1 MKGSRVFGVFLL
13 LLGLLA
19 VPFFKE
25 AISAI
30 LLAGI
35 WAGMLLLVLVLV
47 VGGTILTAI
56 RGSD

>member
-13 LLGLLA
+13 LIGLLA

-25 AISAI
+25 AIGSI

-35 WAGMLLLVLVLV
+35 WAGMLLLVIVLV
-47 VGGTILTAI
+47 VGGTLLAAI
-56 RGSD
+56 RGD

>member
-1 MKGSRVFGVFLL
+1 MKASRVFGVFLL

-25 AISAI
+25 AIGSI

-35 WAGMLLLVLVLV
+35 WAGMLLLVIVLV
-47 VGGTILTAI
+47 VGGTILAAI
-56 RGSD
+56 RGD